1 MGTEQGHAS
10 SAARVPCGCSAFE
23 NGTLNTGVA
32 LDQCTLGHRAGTRFD
47 CGSCSMWMQ
56 CTIVSDVFSSGG
68 ARRVGIVPNG
78 SGLHVVVGKRDV
90 RARVRTKAEN
100 RDDLHEN

>member
-1 MGTEQGHAS
+1 
-10 SAARVPCGCSAFE
+10 
-23 NGTLNTGVA
+23 
-32 LDQCTLGHRAGTRFD
+32 
-47 CGSCSMWMQ
+47 MWMQ

-100 RDDLHEN
+100 RYDLHEN